1 MTGRYVAGTALA
13 VSAGALLLGGCGVH
27 HGGDAASTSVF
38 NAKVGECFTTPTTVK
53 AQVSDLSQV
62 PCAQPHGQEAYALV
76 TYSPPN
82 GNDTY
87 PGDQVLDNFAQGACA
102 QSFGPYVG
110 VDYLDSSYFY
120 TYLTPSPR
128 SWEQSDRTVLC
139 LVTDAGKPMV
149 GSAKGSRH

>member
-1 MTGRYVAGTALA
+1 MTGHVTRTALA
-13 VSAGALLLGGCGVH
+13 VSAGALLLSGCGLH
-27 HGGDAASTSVF
+27 HSGDTASTSVF
-38 NAKVGECFTTPTTVK
+38 AAKVGDCFTTPTTVK
-53 AQVSDLSQV
+53 AQVSDLAKV

-76 TYSPPN
+76 SYPVAD
-82 GNDTY
+82 GNDAF

-128 SWEQSDRTVLC
+128 SWQESDRAVLC

-149 GSAKGSRH
+149 GSAKGTGH